1 MPGLPLAPHDSIR
14 VAADRLRRHVAGIFE
29 RLGLDATDAATAA
42 DVLVQADLMG
52 VDSHGVSNYIQ
63 LLYVPGLRSGTIAP
77 RPEDRSGARERRSR
91 R

>member
-1 MPGLPLAPHDSIR
+1 MPGLPLAQHDSIL
-14 VAADRLRRHVAGIFE
+14 VAEERLRRHVTGIFE
-29 RLGLDATDAATAA
+29 RLGLAASDAATAA

-63 LLYVPGLRSGTIAP
+63 LLYVPGLRSGTISA
-77 RPEDRSGARERRSR
+77 RPGSRSSTTLRSR